1 MAFQSDLLYRTGHGS
16 TWIFPYTTRLAGE
29 SLLRV
34 CLPTGAAG
42 NDREYE
48 VMIDQRRAVAN
59 RRLRRRLGQLAPA
72 LLLEVKEKIRRLGD
86 L

>member
-16 TWIFPYTTRLAGE
+16 TWIFPYTNRLAGE

-59 RRLRRRLGQLAPA
+59 RRLRRRLGRLPA
-72 LLLEVKEKIRRLGD
+72 TLLREVKEKIRRVGD